1 MIEVSIDCP
10 TCGASISVPADALLV
25 AVAAD
30 DNDPNVAATVSWV
43 CATCA
48 DLTAVLVGWPAL
60 LTLITAG
67 VQLLD
72 ENEDP
77 LPLHPENPAA
87 GAGFTPDDLLK
98 LHELLASDTWFDTL
112 AASQPHD
119 SSTARSSAS
128 SPGGPISWS
137 APQEP
142 PLT

>member
-1 MIEVSIDCP
+1 MTEVSINCT
-10 TCGASISVPADALLV
+10 TCGESHAVPVDALLV
-25 AVAAD
+25 AVVVEEIDA
-30 DNDPNVAATVSWV
+30 NVAATVSWV

-48 DLTAVLVGWPAL
+48 DLATVLVGWPAL

-67 VQLLD
+67 LHLLD
-72 ENEDP
+72 ENEEP

-87 GAGFTPDDLLK
+87 GAWFTPDDLLK

-119 SSTARSSAS
+119 SSTARSSAT
-128 SPGGPISWS
+128 SPSGPTSQP
-137 APQEP
+137 APPEP